1 MAATEEQQL
10 AEYEYW
16 IAEYSKAESKLGK
29 LLEKPKNGQ
38 IVLDGKNVSVQEA
51 NQLLSDLFNTR
62 TSYDDLAKPLRKT
75 RQDQQRKA
83 EQIKTP
89 GFTSAT
95 EYKKVL
101 QKRYQNSLGGER
113 SYGTPAEIYSQIED
127 FDRNYSNLAPK
138 PLPTFKPTKV
148 ANITQLAQKGV
159 TETSAQIPGIFAPG
173 AAPKSVPPVPASD
186 ETVITDETVI
196 KDKVVVPVKAVVPA
210 APTGAV
216 SEDKI
221 LAQLELR
228 GLPDT
233 PENRKI
239 IREELAKQP
248 GLTADWKERFI
259 AEYPQYAQY
268 LTDPMYG
275 DDVTQVF
282 QRAMEEKWFKYG
294 DIGLSV
300 FTRELGKTVYG
311 LKTNSTQ
318 KTFDAKSIADQND
331 AISDKLDLIRSTYGN
346 FGQNGD
352 TPGLS
357 DQELFNLARE
367 SARNGYTTDQDKRAI
382 YSYVYNADPT
392 ADRTAV
398 IARIEAGKVGQDVNK
413 IYNDYLLAPDKNAI
427 KRYATGEIT
436 LEDVKRE
443 ARALTSEMYPA
454 LKRLIDQGVSVK
466 AISDQYAATAGTIL
480 EKDDTTINMA
490 DTQYRV
496 AFSAKDAAGNP
507 SLMSLGEW
515 QTMLKTNA
523 DYGWQYT
530 KAANS
535 QALDTA
541 TMIARTFGKVQ

>member
-1 MAATEEQQL
+1 
-10 AEYEYW
+10 
-16 IAEYSKAESKLGK
+16 
-29 LLEKPKNGQ
+29 
-38 IVLDGKNVSVQEA
+38 
-51 NQLLSDLFNTR
+51 
-62 TSYDDLAKPLRKT
+62 
-75 RQDQQRKA
+75 
-83 EQIKTP
+83 
-89 GFTSAT
+89 
-95 EYKKVL
+95 VL
-101 QKRYQNSLGGER
+101 QKRYENSLGGER
-113 SYGTPAEIYSQIED
+113 SYGTPEEIYTQIEELD
-127 FDRNYSNLAPK
+127 KDYFSKAPK
-138 PLPTFKPTKV
+138 PLPSFQPAQK
-148 ANITQLAQKGV
+148 ANITQLAQMGV
-159 TETSAQIPGIFAPG
+159 SPTSMAAAPG
-173 AAPKSVPPVPASD
+173 RVLTAAESKAYAKGLAPAE
-186 ETVITDETVI
+186 ETPVITDTTKI
-196 KDKVVVPVKAVVPA
+196 VPA
-210 APTGAV
+210 KIVAPKGTV

-221 LAQLELR
+221 VAQLELR

-233 PENRKI
+233 PENRKT
-239 IREELAKQP
+239 IRQELVKQP
-248 GLTADWKERFI
+248 GLSSDWKERFI

-300 FTRELGKTVYG
+300 FSRELGKTTYG

-318 KTFDAKSIADQND
+318 KAFDAKTTADQND
-331 AISDKLDLIRSTYGN
+331 AISDKLDVIRSTYGN

-480 EKDDTTINMA
+480 EKDDSTINMG
-490 DTQYRV
+490 DTQYRM

-507 SLMSLGEW
+507 ALMSLGEW

>member
-1 MAATEEQQL
+1 MAATEEQKL

-16 IAEYSKAESKLGK
+16 INEYTKATSTVESALKKISTGGKITVDGKQYSQGDGVALLDDLRKKLESWQKLAEPIQESRKAQENKARNAVYTPGTGDMIEFWQNRFNKSQSKA
-29 LLEKPKNGQ
+29 
-38 IVLDGKNVSVQEA
+38 D
-51 NQLLSDLFNTR
+51 
-62 TSYDDLAKPLRKT
+62 YDTL
-75 RQDQQRKA
+75 QGF
-83 EQIKTP
+83 IKTYND
-89 GFTSAT
+89 A
-95 EYKKVL
+95 K
-101 QKRYQNSLGGER
+101 
-113 SYGTPAEIYSQIED
+113 
-127 FDRNYSNLAPK
+127 PK
-138 PLPTFKPTKV
+138 PLLPFKPTKV
-148 ANITQLAQKGV
+148 AKIADLTSITPGP
-159 TETSAQIPGIFAPG
+159 TSGQGAGIFAP
-173 AAPKSVPPVPASD
+173 AVAPKSF
-186 ETVITDETVI
+186 
-196 KDKVVVPVKAVVPA
+196 VPA
-210 APTGAV
+210 ATEIVETDTTKTIVPAKIVVPKGAV

-228 GLPDT
+228 GLTDT
-233 PENRKI
+233 PENRKT
-239 IREELAKQP
+239 IRKELVKQP
-248 GLTADWKERFI
+248 GLSSDWKERFI
-259 AEYPQYAQY
+259 AEYPQYTQY

-282 QRAMEEKWFKYG
+282 QRAMEEQWFKYG
-294 DIGLSV
+294 DVGLSV
-300 FTRELGKTVYG
+300 FARELGKTAYG

-318 KTFDAKSIADQND
+318 KAFDAKTTADQNKS
-331 AISDKLDLIRSTYGN
+331 ISDQLDLIRSTYGN

-367 SARNGYTTDQDKRAI
+367 SARNGYTTDQQKRAI

-413 IYNDYLLAPDKNAI
+413 IYNDYLLAPDKSAI

-466 AISDQYAATAGTIL
+466 AISDQYAATAGTVL
-480 EKDDTTINMA
+480 EKDDTTINMGN
-490 DTQYRV
+490 TQYRV

-507 SLMSLGEW
+507 SLMSLGDW

>member
-1 MAATEEQQL
+1 MEEKTIEELEKEVAAAKTLVDDLDAQL
-10 AEYEYW
+10 AN
-16 IAEYSKAESKLGK
+16 
-29 LLEKPKNGQ
+29 PK
-38 IVLDGKNVSVQEA
+38 
-51 NQLLSDLFNTR
+51 LSDSDYDALLIKRNNADDTLTDLTGERDKLKRTQGLTETGSKNAQDFAKKQVGIFEGRYEKALKEFNKNP
-62 TSYDDLAKPLRKT
+62 SSKGLAKGYST
-75 RQDQQRKA
+75 RDKLKEAGTNLNSAYNNADEAGLQLPRIIKPTTDGGFVPADEQA
-83 EQIKTP
+83 ETPTATP
-89 GFTSAT
+89 GR
-95 EYKKVL
+95 VL
-101 QKRYQNSLGGER
+101 
-113 SYGTPAEIYSQIED
+113 TPAESRAYAEG
-127 FDRNYSNLAPK
+127 LAPDK
-138 PLPTFKPTKV
+138 P
-148 ANITQLAQKGV
+148 
-159 TETSAQIPGIFAPG
+159 
-173 AAPKSVPPVPASD
+173 
-186 ETVITDETVI
+186 TVITDKIISEKI
-196 KDKVVVPVKAVVPA
+196 VVPK
-210 APTGAV
+210 GAV
-216 SEDKI
+216 SVDKI
-221 LAQLELR
+221 VAQLELR

-233 PENRKI
+233 PENRKT
-239 IREELAKQP
+239 IRQELVKQP
-248 GLTADWKERFI
+248 GLSSDWKERFI

-282 QRAMEEKWFKYG
+282 QRAMEEQWFKYG
-294 DIGLSV
+294 DVGLSV
-300 FTRELGKTVYG
+300 FARELGKTAYG

-318 KTFDAKSIADQND
+318 KAFDAKTMADQNKSV
-331 AISDKLDLIRSTYGN
+331 SDQLDLIRSTYGN

-367 SARNGYTTDQDKRAI
+367 SARNGYTNEQQKRAI

-392 ADRTAV
+392 ADRTSV

-443 ARALTSEMYPA
+443 ARALTSTMYPA
-454 LKRLIDQGVSVK
+454 LKQLIDQGVSVK

-490 DTQYRV
+490 DAQYRV
-496 AFSAKDAAGNP
+496 AFSGKDAAGNP
-507 SLMSLGEW
+507 SLMSLGDW